1 LAAGFADHVGDS
13 PDQLERTAR
22 LIAAARGEDIN
33 AVVCAALRE
42 YVGAGATVST
52 HERFS
57 GRLWRCRQCGI
68 RVPRGEMVYGQRACS
83 EDYANTLW
91 FKETFDAFVD

>member
-1 LAAGFADHVGDS
+1 MFPLTRVRTLLIVEGMTANKSELIVGV

-42 YVGAGATVST
+42 YVGA
-52 HERFS
+52 
-57 GRLWRCRQCGI
+57 
-68 RVPRGEMVYGQRACS
+68 VP
-83 EDYANTLW
+83 L
-91 FKETFDAFVD
+91 